1 MSLSAY
7 GLRCEHRS
15 EPLGV
20 DEPRPAFSWKL
31 AATSPGRSQQP
42 SRCPVRP
49 ASGGEPV
56 WDSGRVADPGHHEVI
71 YAGAPLDPSTRYT
84 WDLELTDDRGE
95 PGQPAGSWFET
106 GLLTPAAWT
115 ARWIRRDSRTAP
127 RVDPPQDGDL
137 PERISSLPP
146 PCQSR
151 REFELPSPPVWAR
164 AYVTAHGVY

>member
-7 GLRCEHRS
+7 GLQCEHRS

-31 AATSPGRSQQP
+31 AATSPGRSQQ
-42 SRCPVRP
+42 SYRVTVRP
-49 ASGGEPV
+49 ATGGEPV
-56 WDSGRVADPGHHEVI
+56 WDSGRVTDPGHHEVI

-127 RVDPPQDGDL
+127 RIDPPQDGDP
-137 PERISSLPP
+137 PERSRMLGP
-146 PCQSR
+146 PCQFR
-151 REFELPSPPVWAR
+151 REFELPSPPARAR
-164 AYVTAHGVY
+164 AYVTAHGV